1 MGVYTNRKSTTQ
13 ARFKTTT
20 EPRGDWAFGCAVA
33 TYHGVREEALAKRQ
47 EYPQM
52 NTDLIII

>member
-1 MGVYTNRKSTTQ
+1 MDVYTNRKSTTQ

-33 TYHGVREEALAKRQ
+33 TYHDAREKALGQSR
-47 EYPQM
+47 
-52 NTDLIII
+52 N